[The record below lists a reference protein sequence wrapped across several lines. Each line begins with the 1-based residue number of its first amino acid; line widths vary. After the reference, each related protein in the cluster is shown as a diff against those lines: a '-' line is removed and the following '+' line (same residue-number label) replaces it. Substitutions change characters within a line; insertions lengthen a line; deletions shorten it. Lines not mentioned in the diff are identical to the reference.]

1 MTHGSRSSGPRSDAG
16 PAVRRPRNERASRR
30 QEQTAD
36 VSVRE
41 VRFLGDPVL
50 REMCREVDAVDDD
63 VRALVDDLLET
74 MYAEDGIGLA
84 APQIGVSSRV
94 FVYDVRDDEIE
105 PGVMVNPRIVEATG
119 KQKELEG
126 CLSIPGL
133 DEIVERSGHVVVEG
147 LDRDGAS
154 VRIEA
159 EGLLSRCL
167 QHEKDHLDG
176 VLFIDRVS
184 PLKRRMLLKKWS
196 KMDESKR

>member
-1 MTHGSRSSGPRSDAG
+1 MSM
-16 PAVRRPRNERASRR
+16 
-30 QEQTAD
+30 
-36 VSVRE
+36 RE
-41 VRFLGDPVL
+41 VRYLGDPVL
-50 REMCREVDAVDDD
+50 REMCREVEAVDGE

-84 APQIGVSSRV
+84 APQVGVPMRV

-105 PGVMVNPRIVEATG
+105 PGVLVNPRIVEATG
-119 KQKELEG
+119 QQKEVEG

-133 DEIVERSGHVVVEG
+133 DEVVERSGRVVVEG
-147 LDRDGAS
+147 LGRDGEP

-167 QHEKDHLDG
+167 QHECDHLDG

-196 KMDESKR
+196 KMDESRR

>member
-1 MTHGSRSSGPRSDAG
+1 
-16 PAVRRPRNERASRR
+16 V
-30 QEQTAD
+30 QTAEGEAHGRD
-36 VSVRE
+36 RTAVMSMRE
-41 VRFLGDPVL
+41 VRYLGDPVL
-50 REMCREVDAVDDD
+50 REICREVDAVDGE

-84 APQIGVSSRV
+84 APQVGVPMRV

-105 PGVMVNPRIVEATG
+105 PGVLVNPRIVEATG
-119 KQKELEG
+119 QQKEVEG

-133 DEIVERSGHVVVEG
+133 DEVVERSGRVVVEG
-147 LDRDGAS
+147 LGRDGEP

-167 QHEKDHLDG
+167 QHECDHLDG

-196 KMDESKR
+196 KMDESRR

>member
-1 MTHGSRSSGPRSDAG
+1 MSM
-16 PAVRRPRNERASRR
+16 
-30 QEQTAD
+30 
-36 VSVRE
+36 RE
-41 VRFLGDPVL
+41 VRYLGDPVL
-50 REMCREVDAVDDD
+50 REMCREVEAVDGE

-84 APQIGVSSRV
+84 APQVGVPMRV

-105 PGVMVNPRIVEATG
+105 PGVLVNPRIVEATG
-119 KQKELEG
+119 QQKEVEG

-133 DEIVERSGHVVVEG
+133 DEVVERSGRVVVEG
-147 LDRDGAS
+147 LGRDGEP

-167 QHEKDHLDG
+167 QHEYDHLDG

-196 KMDESKR
+196 KMDESRR